1 MCFQL
6 HLVAWQDLTPFLVST
21 ISGAR
26 RCAILL
32 GESQVLTKAN
42 SVKALILACFS
53 CTKGLGWTRAPLFFY
68 VNIKYHQITWPGQ
81 QQVPKD
87 TLGMATWRVL
97 KLNLSVLKRLKAEG
111 FGHPNAAAC
120 NTVICRSQGHEH
132 DPPPPPHWLMSIHH
146 MYTLSLIW
154 TWCA

>member
-1 MCFQL
+1 MFFKL

-42 SVKALILACFS
+42 SVKALILVCFS
-53 CTKGLGWTRAPLFFY
+53 RTKGLGRTSAPLFFY
-68 VNIKYHQITWPGQ
+68 VNIKYHQITWPDQ

-87 TLGMATWRVL
+87 TLGMARWRVL
-97 KLNLSVLKRLKAEG
+97 QLNLSVLKRLKAEG
-111 FGHPNAAAC
+111 FGHPNTASC
-120 NTVICRSQGHEH
+120 NKFICRSQGHEH
-132 DPPPPPHWLMSIHH
+132 DTPPPRWLMSIHH